1 MSILNLVSLDWKSER
16 FAIVAHSFRV
26 MAKARNFGEMVVGMM
41 HEVYGA
47 SSYARGLF
55 RCDVNEAYLWKKD
68 LDLFVPRSKTFRLKR
83 GEDLSETDLLGCNRP
98 QGMNDAQISDW
109 MLAETRWSE
118 KYRRWIDRFAS
129 SRTARN
135 VMIYDLE
142 DKLDILNNPGK
153 YEKEYGPQHFILPW
167 KRHYLVDIR
176 IGRHSALHQRIPLD
190 DDEMLLR
197 SPTETERTNLI
208 HKYSHA
214 LKRLKGYAE
223 KDLSL
228 ADDFTPDIQESN
240 RVSLMKWMSDWIA
253 DTIELEDYYNDDNLN
268 DIPF

>member
-1 MSILNLVSLDWKSER
+1 MDILNLVSLDWKSER

-26 MAKARNFGEMVVGMM
+26 MAKARNFSELVVGMM

-55 RCDVNEAYLWKKD
+55 SCDVNDAFLWRED
-68 LDLFVPRSKTFRLKR
+68 LDLFVPRLKIFRLKR
-83 GEDLSETDLLGCNRP
+83 GEELSERDLLECNRP
-98 QGMNDAQISDW
+98 QGMNDAQISEW
-109 MLAETRWSE
+109 MLAETKWSE
-118 KYRRWIDRFAS
+118 KYRRWIDRFTS

-153 YEKEYGPQHFILPW
+153 YEKEYGPQHFVLPW

-176 IGRHSALHQRIPLD
+176 TGRHCVLHERVPSD
-190 DDEMLLR
+190 DDELLLR
-197 SPTETERTNLI
+197 STTETERTNLI

-214 LKRLKGYAE
+214 LERLKGLME
-223 KDLSL
+223 DQSRPG
-228 ADDFTPDIQESN
+228 DFTPEIQESN
-240 RVSLMKWMSDWIA
+240 KGSIMNWLNDWIA
-253 DTIELEDYYNDDNLN
+253 DTIALEELYKDDNLD